1 MSINIASLLQ
11 LARFF
16 LRTPKERVEID
27 FAKKGNVALTD
38 ILALPS
44 VKALLAA
51 VPPLIEA
58 EGWTTVK
65 DAATGAVVAISPPE
79 PVQVGGRPSGTNRG
93 GLMPPGT

>member
-1 MSINIASLLQ
+1 MSINVSSLLA

-27 FAKKGNVALTD
+27 FADKANVALTD

-51 VPPLIEA
+51 APALLEA

-65 DAATGAVVAISPPE
+65 DAATGAVVAVAPPPQPAPARQSPADFNNDP
-79 PVQVGGRPSGTNRG
+79 RNR
-93 GLMPPGT
+93 

>member
-1 MSINIASLLQ
+1 MSISIASLLQ

-27 FAKKGNVALTD
+27 FAEKGDAALTD

-65 DAATGAVVAISPPE
+65 DATGAVVAISPPE
-79 PVQVGGRPSGTNRG
+79 PVQSGGRPSGTNRG

>member
-27 FAKKGNVALTD
+27 FAEKGNAALTD

-44 VKALLAA
+44 VKALLAS

-65 DAATGAVVAISPPE
+65 DAATGEVVEIMP
-79 PVQVGGRPSGTNRG
+79 PVQAGGRPSGTNRG